1 MAVKKYKTQ
10 IESKF
15 GERLKKYRIK
25 RGYTTVEEFGMIFN
39 NGKRH
44 KDFSAYEKGKN
55 IRYDTLFKFCF
66 YLKAEVTDFLNFKI
80 KIMPEA
86 EVFNNMLDWK
96 DYAEEKHLTFIENI
110 KFLRKLSG
118 LSQLEIEDRLNM
130 PRENISN
137 YERGIIKPTLITMDA
152 FANAFDLEIWQLFL
166 KKDTE

>member
-25 RGYTTVEEFGMIFN
+25 RGYSTVEEFGMVFN
-39 NGKRH
+39 NGKKH

-55 IRYDTLFKFCF
+55 IRYDTLFKVCF
-66 YLKAEVTDFLNFKI
+66 HLKVEVTDFLNFKV
-80 KIMPEA
+80 KVTPEA
-86 EVFNNMLDWK
+86 EIFNNMIDWR
-96 DYAEEKHLTFIENI
+96 DYAKEKHLTFIKKI
-110 KFLRKLSG
+110 KSLRKLSG
-118 LSQLEIEDRLNM
+118 LSQLDLESRLNIT
-130 PRENISN
+130 RENITN

-166 KKDTE
+166 KKEAE